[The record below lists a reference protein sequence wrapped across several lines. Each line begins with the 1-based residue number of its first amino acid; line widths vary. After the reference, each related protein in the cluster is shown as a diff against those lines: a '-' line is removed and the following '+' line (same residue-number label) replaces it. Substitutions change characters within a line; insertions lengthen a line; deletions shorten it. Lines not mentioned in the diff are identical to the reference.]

1 MKNLC
6 HHLHLAAILFF
17 ICTTTSCATT
27 SQEEIENTIEKT
39 NVKSDEILM
48 GNLALN
54 ISNEAENT
62 LLQTDSVEICN
73 VQVCYTSGG
82 DTGLRLGCI
91 RLIPTDSTF
100 NPIKLPAQTFNP
112 WSDNRLP
119 RPSSGSYAIIY
130 GTICTF
136 TLAGDPFLL
145 ATGPMYT
152 PIAATIAANQ
162 TTRLTITIT
171 PGCPLYV
178 NINGT
183 ME

>member
-1 MKNLC
+1 
-6 HHLHLAAILFF
+6 
-17 ICTTTSCATT
+17 
-27 SQEEIENTIEKT
+27 
-39 NVKSDEILM
+39 M

-73 VQVCYTSGG
+73 VQVCYTNGG
-82 DTGLRLGCI
+82 NTELRLGCI
-91 RLIPTDSTF
+91 RIIPTDSTF
-100 NPIKLPAQTFNP
+100 TPVQLPAQTFNP

-130 GTICTF
+130 GSLYTYTS
-136 TLAGDPFLL
+136 AGDPFLL

-183 ME
+183 LEKVLETISIAPYVKDWE